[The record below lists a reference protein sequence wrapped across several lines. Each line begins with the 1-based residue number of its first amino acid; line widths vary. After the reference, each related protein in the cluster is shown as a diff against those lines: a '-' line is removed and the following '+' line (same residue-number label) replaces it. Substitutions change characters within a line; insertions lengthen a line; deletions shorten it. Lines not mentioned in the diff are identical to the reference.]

1 MSTLRHKFV
10 VPIAILAALTVAP
23 LLTGCVGNPVEGIVK
38 AATGGKVDVGS
49 GHKMPPDFPKEVP
62 VVKGTIVT
70 SVSLGAAGK
79 KVWNVS
85 IPVTGDNPV
94 TGIES
99 DLKGA
104 GFKLEPVTSTSDDG
118 SAIIATDSKYSTIIG
133 IAKDKTGWL
142 VNYSVG
148 PSDDSK

>member
-1 MSTLRHKFV
+1 
-10 VPIAILAALTVAP
+10 
-23 LLTGCVGNPVEGIVK
+23 VK

-62 VVKGTIVT
+62 VVKGTIVS
-70 SVSLGAAGK
+70 SVGLGSGAK
-79 KVWNVS
+79 KIWNVS
-85 IPVTGDNPV
+85 IHVTGDNPA

-104 GFKLEPVTSTSDDG
+104 GFKLEPVTSTTDDG
-118 SAIIATDSKYSTIIG
+118 SAIIAADSKYSTLIG
-133 IAKDKTGWL
+133 IAKDKTGWI

-148 PSDDSK
+148 PSGDTE